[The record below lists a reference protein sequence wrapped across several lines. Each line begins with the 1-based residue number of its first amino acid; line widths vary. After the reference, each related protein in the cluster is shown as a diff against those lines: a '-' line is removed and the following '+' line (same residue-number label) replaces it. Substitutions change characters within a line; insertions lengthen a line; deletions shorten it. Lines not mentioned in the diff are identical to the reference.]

1 MSAITQGESLVVQVL
16 TKALNTVDTL
26 SEYSGRIAAY
36 FIIPLTFIVVFEV
49 VARYVFHAPTK
60 WALPLSQ
67 FLFGSHF
74 VLSGAYGMLHRS
86 HVRID
91 LLLDKL
97 SGSTKVIYSLVL
109 SCFILFFLGVL
120 LVWSADVSWTATLTG
135 RRITESL
142 GIPLWPYMWT
152 LPTACFLMIL
162 AEGAVFVRNLAAIL
176 QRRVK

>member
-1 MSAITQGESLVVQVL
+1 VKVFA
-16 TKALNTVDTL
+16 KALSVVDAL
-26 SEYSGRIAAY
+26 SEYSGRVAAY

-74 VLSGAYGMLHRS
+74 VLSGAYGMLHKS

-91 LLLDKL
+91 LLLNQL

-109 SCFILFFLGVL
+109 SCFTLFFLGVL
-120 LVWSADVSWTATLTG
+120 LVWSIDLSWTATITG

-142 GIPLWPYMWT
+142 DIPLWPYMWT
-152 LPTACFLMIL
+152 LPAACSLMIL